1 MTAIEEVAETDFALP
16 TTTMTENA
24 GRGIAEV
31 TLAALNPG
39 GRRMA
44 RDNLRLNGRPVALF
58 LVGNHRVGARALAAA
73 RHVRNRGVR
82 VVVCVLGPFWE
93 GDGEVKREVD
103 RLVKLG
109 VWVRGWQGEV
119 RELIMGRLRERGQPE
134 IVVEALLGSGRDYER
149 LGAEDQVAVQEM
161 VEWVNGGLGGIIV
174 SVNCP
179 SGVNASTGELV
190 SLVSAVESSSVDPL
204 DDEALEVK
212 AKHVVCIGAPR
223 TGLLR
228 ALQKAR
234 MGAAVRPVNALSWQI
249 WVVDIGV
256 NKAWKQCGIPGGA
269 EGGVK
274 FGPNWVVSVGFFDG
288 SEGTGK

>member
-1 MTAIEEVAETDFALP
+1 MTAIEEVAETDFALSAA
-16 TTTMTENA
+16 TMTENA

-31 TLAALNPG
+31 TLAALNAG
-39 GRRMA
+39 GRRLA
-44 RDNLRLNGRPVALF
+44 RENLRLNGRPVALF

-93 GDGEVKREVD
+93 GEEEVRREVD
-103 RLVKLG
+103 RLVRLG
-109 VWVRGWQGEV
+109 VLVRGWHGEV
-119 RELIMGRLRERGQPE
+119 RELLMSKLRERGQPE
-134 IVVEALLGSGRDYER
+134 IVVEALLGHGKSYES
-149 LGAEDQVAVQEM
+149 LGGEDQMAVREM
-161 VEWVNGGLGGIIV
+161 VGWINKGLGGVVV
-174 SVNCP
+174 SVDCP

-190 SLVSAVESSSVDPL
+190 SLLSTADSSAVDPL
-204 DDEALEVK
+204 EDEALEVK
-212 AKHVVCIGAPR
+212 AKHVVCVGAPR

-234 MGAAVRPVNALSWQI
+234 MGVVDANALGWQI

-256 NKAWKQCGIPGGA
+256 NSAWKQCGIPGGA

-288 SEGTGK
+288 SDR